1 MRLDV
6 RIGAESVFDRLVL
19 AESFVYDWL
28 AALNLPL
35 SVYINTDIQI
45 LFRLD

>member
-19 AESFVYDWL
+19 AESFVNDWL
-28 AALNLPL
+28 AA
-35 SVYINTDIQI
+35 
-45 LFRLD
+45 